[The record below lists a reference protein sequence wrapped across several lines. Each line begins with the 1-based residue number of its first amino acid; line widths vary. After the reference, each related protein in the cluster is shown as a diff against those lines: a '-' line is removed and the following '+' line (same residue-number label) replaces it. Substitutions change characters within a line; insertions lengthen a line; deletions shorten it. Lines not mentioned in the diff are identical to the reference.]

1 MEHHLE
7 TLNNGLR
14 AICVKEP
21 DKRSVSLGIWF
32 NVGSRYEHEK
42 EKGIA
47 HFIEHM
53 LFKGSKR
60 FDKDQIKRSIE
71 GVGGTLNAFTSEEF
85 TCYLAKVPYQHL
97 DLTLDVLS
105 DMCLNPTLD
114 PQELEKERLVILEE
128 IKMYKDHPAIYVNEL
143 LDRLMWPD
151 CSLGD
156 PVIGY
161 ENILLNMTKDDLV
174 NFRNRFYAPNNTVI
188 SVCGYFDIDKFNK
201 KVSSVFSGY
210 KPAELRMFEKAV
222 MNNHSPQVKILKKD
236 TEQTHLALGFYSSK
250 RKSPDRYALA
260 VLNVIMGANMSS
272 RLFDV
277 IREKEGLAYSI
288 SSSLRKFHDAGLFL
302 VRSGIKNEN
311 LTKCV
316 KLLLKELSKVKKELV
331 PENEFKRAKDFL
343 IGQLELSLEDTLE
356 KMIFAGESIMALGK
370 FDSLDTIVKK
380 VQAVTQDEVRDL
392 AKTIFDKCKLNM
404 AIIGP
409 HETDTAD
416 LIIKEIML

>member
-1 MEHHLE
+1 MHQQLITLE
-7 TLNNGLR
+7 NGLR
-14 AICVKEP
+14 VISLKET

-32 NVGSRYEHEK
+32 NVGSRYEEKK

-53 LFKGSKR
+53 MFKGSQR

-85 TCYLAKVPYQHL
+85 TCYLAKIPYQHI
-97 DLTLDVLS
+97 DLTLDVLC
-105 DMCLNPTLD
+105 DMCLHPVFD
-114 PQELEKERLVILEE
+114 AQELEKERSVILEE
-128 IKMYKDHPAIYVNEL
+128 MKMYKDHPAIYVNEL

-161 ENILLNMTKDDLV
+161 EENLLAMKRSDLV
-174 NFRNRFYAPNNTVI
+174 SFRDNFYVPNNTVI
-188 SVCGYFDIDKFNK
+188 SVCGYFDSDKLNK
-201 KVSSVFSGY
+201 KISALFSGY
-210 KPAELRMFEKAV
+210 KKKEVRAFKKV
-222 MNNHSPQVKILKKD
+222 SKSSVSPQVKIFKKD
-236 TEQTHLALGFYSSK
+236 TEQTHLSLGFYASK

-311 LTKCV
+311 LIKYI
-316 KLLLKELSKVKKELV
+316 KLLLQELNRVKQELV
-331 PENEFKRAKDFL
+331 SVNEFKRAKDFL

-356 KMIFAGESIMALGK
+356 NMFFAGESIIALGK
-370 FDSLDTIVKK
+370 LDSLDAIVKK
-380 VQAVTQDEVRDL
+380 IEEVTPEQVKDL
-392 AKTIFDKCKLNM
+392 ANKIFRKEAMNM

-409 HETDTAD
+409 HENKISE
-416 LIIKEIML
+416 LILKELTL